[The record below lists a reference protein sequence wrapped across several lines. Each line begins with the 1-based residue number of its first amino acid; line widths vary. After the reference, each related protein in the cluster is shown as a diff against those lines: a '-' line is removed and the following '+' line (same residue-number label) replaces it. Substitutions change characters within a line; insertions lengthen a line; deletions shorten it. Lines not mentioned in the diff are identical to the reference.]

1 MSSSKSN
8 DTLQEPKNHST
19 NKEVTNE
26 TAHKTVENKETATK
40 DANDETPTEES
51 SRTTT
56 NTIPDGN
63 ETEDTAKPKARFRKS
78 NLFIDTEEANAFF
91 NKKK

>member
-26 TAHKTVENKETATK
+26 TAHKT
-40 DANDETPTEES
+40 S

-56 NTIPDGN
+56 NTMPDGN
-63 ETEDTAKPKARFRKS
+63 ETEETAKSKARFRKY